1 MVKIARGFGGYGMP
15 LTELAAAGS
24 LGLMRALARFEP
36 ERGFRFASYAM
47 WWVRAAIREHV
58 LRNRWLVTIGTTTA
72 RKKLVFNLR
81 RLKSQRGELGEG
93 DLPPRDHRNRPE
105 ARGQRGRGDRN
116 EPSPRRQHGPAI
128 RPLPSAAPARQ

>member
-15 LTELAAAGS
+15 LTELAAAGG

-47 WWVRAAIREHV
+47 GGGSGQPSGSV
-58 LRNRWLVTIGTTTA
+58 LFRNRSLATIGAPTA

-81 RLKSQRGELGEG
+81 QLKSQRGELG
-93 DLPPRDHRNRPE
+93 
-105 ARGQRGRGDRN
+105 RGRSPAARSP
-116 EPSPRRQHGPAI
+116 ESPRSSGPA
-128 RPLPSAAPARQ
+128 RTR